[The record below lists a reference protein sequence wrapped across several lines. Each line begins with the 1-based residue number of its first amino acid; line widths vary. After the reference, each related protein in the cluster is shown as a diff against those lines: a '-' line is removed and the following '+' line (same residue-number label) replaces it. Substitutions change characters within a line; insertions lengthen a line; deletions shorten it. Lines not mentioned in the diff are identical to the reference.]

1 MRKSVILVAALA
13 LGVVSAP
20 SIISKAQAAPAKHH
34 RARPATRV
42 VQQEQRAPAPAKD
55 PMCNNGF
62 EKGNMNWQEHY
73 HCFGK

>member
-20 SIISKAQAAPAKHH
+20 SIISQAQAAPAKH
-34 RARPATRV
+34 RARHATRV
-42 VQQEQRAPAPAKD
+42 VQQVPRAPAKD
-55 PMCNNGF
+55 PMCDNGF
-62 EKGNMNWQEHY
+62 EKGNLNWQEHY

>member
-13 LGVVSAP
+13 LSVVTV
-20 SIISKAQAAPAKHH
+20 AQAAPTKHH
-34 RARPATRV
+34 RAKPATRV
-42 VQQEQRAPAPAKD
+42 VQQQAPAPAKD
-55 PMCNNGF
+55 PMCNNGY